1 MHHNASSASLVVI
14 EPESQEILAMSNYP
28 SFNPNDRKN
37 INLSNLENKAA
48 TELFEPGSTV
58 KPIIMAAVLESDSS
72 FSDQLI
78 NTSPGF
84 VDYEGFITE
93 DFKDY
98 GIQNLS
104 QIISNSSNVGMVKI
118 CDGVEPEIIL
128 NGFHLSLIHI

>member
-1 MHHNASSASLVVI
+1 
-14 EPESQEILAMSNYP
+14 MSNYP

-128 NGFHLSLIHI
+128 NGFQLISLHFIIF